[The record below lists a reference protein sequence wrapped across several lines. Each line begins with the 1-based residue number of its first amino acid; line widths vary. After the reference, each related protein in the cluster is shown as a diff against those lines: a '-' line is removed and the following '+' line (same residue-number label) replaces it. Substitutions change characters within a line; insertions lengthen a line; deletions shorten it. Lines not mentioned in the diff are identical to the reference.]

1 MGTAKIKQ
9 TVCFVPIRGSKMK
22 NLILSI
28 IAICVLLS
36 GCASFNVSK
45 EALERADRALEQAE
59 LANQRIDK
67 LMH

>member
-1 MGTAKIKQ
+1 
-9 TVCFVPIRGSKMK
+9 MK